1 MSASSRGAG
10 RFTKRDRRRATPR
23 GRDPRADVGTG
34 SRGSPAAITRASLRA
49 GTGANP
55 RRVRAE
61 KSAVPRLL
69 LAERDRG
76 GRSLGRRRRVDARL
90 GRNTPHVALDSTERD
105 HPVREERA
113 RVSGERSHNPYC
125 DPAGPGNEQ
134 ADDRSETWQTAR
146 HRNPMRSSST
156 AKPAQKKLTTSQRS
170 PDRFSTIGLTRGA
183 AEAPPHAGSRPTR
196 PSVRRRDI
204 PGAFV
209 RYRSASDRRH
219 VEGHAG
225 EYPPM
230 PATEVDPDF
239 SPTNGSPSS
248 TVDASCDWREPR
260 VFEDRSGGTR
270 AGSRSF
276 TQSTERPRR
285 FCRHLRI
292 VVASPPRFRRATRT
306 GDRKSANP
314 HLLAILF
321 FRPGA
326 RTPDRRPTNPR
337 AHLTATSL
345 LPAINRLRAHR
356 HRPTTNRR

>member
-1 MSASSRGAG
+1 
-10 RFTKRDRRRATPR
+10 
-23 GRDPRADVGTG
+23 
-34 SRGSPAAITRASLRA
+34 
-49 GTGANP
+49 
-55 RRVRAE
+55 
-61 KSAVPRLL
+61 
-69 LAERDRG
+69 
-76 GRSLGRRRRVDARL
+76 
-90 GRNTPHVALDSTERD
+90 
-105 HPVREERA
+105 
-113 RVSGERSHNPYC
+113 
-125 DPAGPGNEQ
+125 
-134 ADDRSETWQTAR
+134 
-146 HRNPMRSSST
+146 MRSSST

-248 TVDASCDWREPR
+248 TVNASCDWREPR

-270 AGSRSF
+270 AGARSF

-314 HLLAILF
+314 PFGDSLFSAGGAHPRPPPDEPPSASDRHVPAPRHQQIKGAPPPADDEPEMTEEERQLADGVAKL
-321 FRPGA
+321 A
-326 RTPDRRPTNPR
+326 E
-337 AHLTATSL
+337 LTAKYEQSPYL
-345 LPAINRLRAHR
+345 LDP
-356 HRPTTNRR
+356 PW

>member
-1 MSASSRGAG
+1 MGQGEREFTRRGEIHETRSKARNTARTGSTGRRRDQLSRFTRGDHARLASGGHRGQPSPSLGGKIWRAKAAPRGAG
-10 RFTKRDRRRATPR
+10 
-23 GRDPRADVGTG
+23 
-34 SRGSPAAITRASLRA
+34 
-49 GTGANP
+49 
-55 RRVRAE
+55 
-61 KSAVPRLL
+61 
-69 LAERDRG
+69 RG

-90 GRNTPHVALDSTERD
+90 GRNTPHVALDSTARD

-125 DPAGPGNEQ
+125 DLA
-134 ADDRSETWQTAR
+134 RETNRPIDSRLRAIE
-146 HRNPMRSSST
+146 RNPCGYPPQPASS
-156 AKPAQKKLTTSQRS
+156 KKLTTSQRS
-170 PDRFSTIGLTRGA
+170 PDWFSTIGLTRGA
-183 AEAPPHAGSRPTR
+183 AEAPSHAGSRPTR

-204 PGAFV
+204 PRVFV

-225 EYPPM
+225 ESPPM

-270 AGSRSF
+270 AGARSF
-276 TQSTERPRR
+276 TQSIERPRR

-314 HLLAILF
+314 ELLAILF

-326 RTPDRRPTNPR
+326 RTPDRRPTNP
-337 AHLTATSL
+337 
-345 LPAINRLRAHR
+345 
-356 HRPTTNRR
+356 

>member
-61 KSAVPRLL
+61 KSGVPRLL
-69 LAERDRG
+69 LAERDGAG
-76 GRSLGRRRRVDARL
+76 GRSGGDDAWTRAWEETHL
-90 GRNTPHVALDSTERD
+90 TSRWTQPSGTTRYARS
-105 HPVREERA
+105 VRGSLA
-113 RVSGERSHNPYC
+113 SAATIPI
-125 DPAGPGNEQ
+125 ATLLGPGNEQ
-134 ADDRSETWQTAR
+134 ADDRSETAR

-170 PDRFSTIGLTRGA
+170 PDWFSTIGLTRGA
-183 AEAPPHAGSRPTR
+183 AEAPSHAGSRPTR

-204 PGAFV
+204 PRAFV

-248 TVDASCDWREPR
+248 TVNASCDWREPR

-270 AGSRSF
+270 AGARSF
-276 TQSTERPRR
+276 TQSIERPRR

-292 VVASPPRFRRATRT
+292 VVASLPRFRRATRT

>member
-1 MSASSRGAG
+1 
-10 RFTKRDRRRATPR
+10 
-23 GRDPRADVGTG
+23 
-34 SRGSPAAITRASLRA
+34 
-49 GTGANP
+49 
-55 RRVRAE
+55 
-61 KSAVPRLL
+61 
-69 LAERDRG
+69 
-76 GRSLGRRRRVDARL
+76 
-90 GRNTPHVALDSTERD
+90 
-105 HPVREERA
+105 
-113 RVSGERSHNPYC
+113 
-125 DPAGPGNEQ
+125 
-134 ADDRSETWQTAR
+134 
-146 HRNPMRSSST
+146 MRSSST

-248 TVDASCDWREPR
+248 TVNASCDWREPR

-270 AGSRSF
+270 AGARSF

-345 LPAINRLRAHR
+345 LPVINRLRAHR